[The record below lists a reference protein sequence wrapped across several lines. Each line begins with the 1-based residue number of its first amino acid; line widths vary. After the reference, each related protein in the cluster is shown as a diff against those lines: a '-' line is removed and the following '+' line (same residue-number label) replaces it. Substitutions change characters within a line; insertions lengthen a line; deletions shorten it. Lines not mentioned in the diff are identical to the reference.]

1 MSSLK
6 TVILLLRKPYL
17 KIINSAVFHLFVFLN
32 FNLIIIW
39 ALPGRIDYKF
49 YRSQH
54 IQRIPVRLVMF
65 SAILE
70 TSRCQLIWK
79 FENHQLCRI
88 WSKLN
93 VPVRPEGSTLPRLEF
108 LTTPKIN
115 FSLAR
120 SEPPRN
126 IFLAITSPFAPSRHV
141 KRALG
146 IFPLCSLIEIKSA
159 AISSSDF
166 FQTRR
171 LIGRENSEGK
181 LIFVTSASNRA
192 GDNRKFEPPVRRE
205 KLPRSPPPQKSPPLA
220 RRAPTPR
227 SFIYLYIFFGVRG
240 GGGGVGSGCDAWR
253 RSFAHY
259 FIVSAV
265 SRQPTIRFGRSHDD
279 TRRPETET
287 RPWIKRSFSWGTAT
301 PKVRRSCGGFFFYNF
316 RTAPTSARSSRHA
329 REFGR
334 VGVRFESLAT
344 SGSKSN
350 FIISTPMRRVQDL

>member
-1 MSSLK
+1 
-6 TVILLLRKPYL
+6 
-17 KIINSAVFHLFVFLN
+17 
-32 FNLIIIW
+32 
-39 ALPGRIDYKF
+39 
-49 YRSQH
+49 
-54 IQRIPVRLVMF
+54 
-65 SAILE
+65 
-70 TSRCQLIWK
+70 
-79 FENHQLCRI
+79 
-88 WSKLN
+88 

-205 KLPRSPPPQKSPPLA
+205 KLPRSPPSQKSPPLA

-240 GGGGVGSGCDAWR
+240 GGGGVGSGCDA
-253 RSFAHY
+253 
-259 FIVSAV
+259 
-265 SRQPTIRFGRSHDD
+265 
-279 TRRPETET
+279 
-287 RPWIKRSFSWGTAT
+287 
-301 PKVRRSCGGFFFYNF
+301 
-316 RTAPTSARSSRHA
+316 
-329 REFGR
+329 
-334 VGVRFESLAT
+334 
-344 SGSKSN
+344 
-350 FIISTPMRRVQDL
+350 